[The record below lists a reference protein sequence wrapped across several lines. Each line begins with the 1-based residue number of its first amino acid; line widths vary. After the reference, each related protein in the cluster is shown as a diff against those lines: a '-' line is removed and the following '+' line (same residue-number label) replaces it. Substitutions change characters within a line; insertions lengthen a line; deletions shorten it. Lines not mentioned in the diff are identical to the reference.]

1 MAKAK
6 SKSKP
11 ATVPT
16 KDGTISTIEFA
27 GRVGVSKQRILDAID
42 SGVLSAS
49 VSKKKHGSTV
59 RYRIKEETGLKEWAD
74 NIDPAKQRDQT
85 KQAATKELSGEGNSN
100 YKKAAALRMFY
111 QAKLA
116 EAEFQERVGKLVS
129 ADKVKAEV
137 FKIGRR
143 VRDSLFGVP
152 ERVAAEVAAM
162 TEPREIA
169 IYLKGQ
175 IADALKDLDD
185 LNNVSKPRT

>member
-1 MAKAK
+1 MAKEKSNPAK
-6 SKSKP
+6 TAAKE
-11 ATVPT
+11 
-16 KDGTISTIEFA
+16 GISTIDFA
-27 GRVGVSKQRILDAID
+27 AKVGVSRQRVLDAIE
-42 SGVLSAS
+42 SGVLQKS
-49 VSKKKHGSTV
+49 VKKKPHGKTV
-59 RYRIKEETGLKEWAD
+59 RYLIDEGIGLREWAD
-74 NIDPAKQRDQT
+74 NIDPAKQRDQA
-85 KQAATKELSGEGNSN
+85 KQAATKELSAEGNSN

-169 IYLKGQ
+169 IYLKEQ

>member
-6 SKSKP
+6 SKSTP
-11 ATVPT
+11 AKAAP
-16 KDGTISTIEFA
+16 KDGISTTDFA
-27 GRVGVSKQRILDAID
+27 EKVGVSRQRVLDAIE
-42 SGVLSAS
+42 SGILQKS
-49 VSKKKHGSTV
+49 VKKKPHGSSF
-59 RYRIKEETGLKEWAD
+59 RYSIDEGLGLQEWAD
-74 NIDPAKQRDQT
+74 NIDPAKQRDQS
-85 KQAATKELSGEGNSN
+85 KQAATKELSAEGNSN

-169 IYLKGQ
+169 IYLKEQ

>member
-6 SKSKP
+6 SKSNP
-11 ATVPT
+11 AKAPT
-16 KDGTISTIEFA
+16 KDGISTTDFA
-27 GRVGVSKQRILDAID
+27 EKVGVSRQRVLDAIE
-42 SGVLSAS
+42 SGILQKS
-49 VSKKKHGSTV
+49 VKKKPHGSSFHYSIDEGV
-59 RYRIKEETGLKEWAD
+59 GLQEWAD
-74 NIDPAKQRDQT
+74 NIDPTKQRDQS
-85 KQAATKELSGEGNSN
+85 KQAATKELSAEGNSN
-100 YKKAAALRMFY
+100 YKKAAAMRMFY

-143 VRDSLFGVP
+143 VRDSLLGVP

-169 IYLKGQ
+169 IYLKEQ
-175 IADALKDLDD
+175 IAAALKDLDD